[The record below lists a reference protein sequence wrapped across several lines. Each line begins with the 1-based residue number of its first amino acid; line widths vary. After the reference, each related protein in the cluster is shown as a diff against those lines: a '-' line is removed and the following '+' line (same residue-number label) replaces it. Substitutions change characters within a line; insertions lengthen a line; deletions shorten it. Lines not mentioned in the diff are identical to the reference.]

1 MFVKEFKEKVVVITG
16 GNSGIGRAIATH
28 FNKNGA
34 KIAIFGR
41 HEASLKQTSG
51 TLQQSIYVQGD
62 VKKHSDLQNLFTQ
75 TEQTFGKV
83 DILIANAGIVKKCHV
98 ADANESLFDE
108 IVDTN
113 YKGVFFTVQTSLPH
127 IKDGAS
133 IVLISSIAPLIGTYH
148 SSIYAS
154 SKAAVT
160 CLAKN
165 FSADLLDRNIRVN
178 SLSPG
183 YTQTPILTKGRNVTD
198 TILHQK
204 RAQIPAKRFAE
215 PEEIAKA
222 AAFLCSE
229 GASYIVGSDL
239 VIDGGVS
246 NIHPIRNE
254 T

>member
-1 MFVKEFKEKVVVITG
+1 MKEFKEKVVVVTG
-16 GNSGIGRAIATH
+16 GNSGIGKAIATH
-28 FNKNGA
+28 FSKNGA
-34 KIAIFGR
+34 NVAIFGR
-41 HEASLKQTSG
+41 DEATLKQTSDN
-51 TLQQSIYVQGD
+51 LQNSIYIQGD
-62 VKKHSDLQNLFTQ
+62 VKKYSDLQNLFTQ
-75 TEQTFGKV
+75 TKQAFGKI

-98 ADANESLFDE
+98 ADVSEDLFDE

-113 YKGVFFTVQTSLPH
+113 YKGVFFTVQASLPY
-127 IKDGAS
+127 IKDYAS
-133 IVLISSIAPLIGTYH
+133 IVLISSIAPLIGSYYN
-148 SSIYAS
+148 SIYAS

-183 YTQTPILTKGRNVTD
+183 YTQTPILTQGSNVTEE
-198 TILHQK
+198 TLGKK

-222 AAFLCSE
+222 TAFLCSD
-229 GASYIVGSDL
+229 GANYIFGSDL

-246 NIHPIRNE
+246 SIHPIKNE
-254 T
+254 I